1 MAVTVNITFRID
13 PELKREAEELY
24 DDFGMSLSNAFTMF
38 LKQSVREQRI
48 PFVAARLE
56 PSDAMLAAMEEVRQM
71 EDNPTLRKSY
81 SDVGEMFEE
90 ILADG

>member
-1 MAVTVNITFRID
+1 MATVNITFRID
-13 PELKREAEELY
+13 PELKKEAEELY

-48 PFVAARLE
+48 PFVASRLE
-56 PSDAMLAAMEEVRQM
+56 PSDTMLAAMEEVRQM
-71 EDNPTLRKSY
+71 EENPALRKSY
-81 SDVGEMFEE
+81 SSTDEMFEE